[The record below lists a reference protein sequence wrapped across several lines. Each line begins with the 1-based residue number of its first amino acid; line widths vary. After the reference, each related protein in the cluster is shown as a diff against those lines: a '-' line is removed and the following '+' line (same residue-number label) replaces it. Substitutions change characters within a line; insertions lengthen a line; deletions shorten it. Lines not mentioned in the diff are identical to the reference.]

1 MGSPS
6 LRCPSAC
13 FSLIV
18 ALLAL
23 QALGMGYGITALM
36 KAADTSDG
44 EIVGML
50 LEAKADPDVKADD
63 VRPSP

>member
-6 LRCPSAC
+6 LRCRSAC
-13 FSLIV
+13 LILIV
-18 ALLAL
+18 ALVVL
-23 QALGMGYGITALM
+23 QDGGTALVF
-36 KAADTSDG
+36 AADESNG

-50 LEAKADPDVKADD
+50 LEAKADPDVKAND